1 MLSYCI
7 IDDGDD
13 LVVAIIYPIQEITP
27 KIPPT
32 IIKSDNCK
40 TIGLHSDSI
49 RRYEYRKNADMA
61 RINIIIPWA
70 LRLDNE

>member
-1 MLSYCI
+1 M
-7 IDDGDD
+7 DDGDD
-13 LVVAIIYPIQEITP
+13 FVVAIIYPIQEITP
-27 KIPPT
+27 SIPPT

-61 RINIIIPWA
+61 RTNIIIP
-70 LRLDNE
+70 

>member
-1 MLSYCI
+1 M
-7 IDDGDD
+7 
-13 LVVAIIYPIQEITP
+13 YPIQEITP

-40 TIGLHSDSI
+40 TIGLHSDNI

-61 RINIIIPWA
+61 RMNIIIP
-70 LRLDNE
+70 

>member
-1 MLSYCI
+1 MLSSCI
-7 IDDGDD
+7 IDDGED
-13 LVVAIIYPIQEITP
+13 LVVAIMYPIQEITP

-61 RINIIIPWA
+61 RINIIIPCA
-70 LRLDNE
+70 LRLDNG